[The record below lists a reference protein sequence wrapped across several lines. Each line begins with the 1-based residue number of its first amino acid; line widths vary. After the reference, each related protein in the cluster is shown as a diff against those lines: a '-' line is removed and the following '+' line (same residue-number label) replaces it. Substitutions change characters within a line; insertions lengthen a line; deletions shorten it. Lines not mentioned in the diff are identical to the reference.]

1 MAPRSAVE
9 RASSQLTRFASPSVL
24 IDTTMAW
31 FIIFAASVF
40 ALYFWRD
47 YRIQQQ
53 DLQSATSPLRA
64 GERYIGQVI
73 TLTDEMRDGDG
84 SVKLGTRR
92 WRLRGPTVPAGTR
105 VRVTGVDGVVLIVDR
120 LPG

>member
-1 MAPRSAVE
+1 
-9 RASSQLTRFASPSVL
+9 
-24 IDTTMAW
+24 MAW
-31 FIIFAASVF
+31 FILFAASAF
-40 ALYFWRD
+40 GLYFWRE

-53 DLQSATSPLRA
+53 DLQRASSPLRA

-92 WRLRGPTVPAGTR
+92 WRLRGPAVPAGTR
-105 VRVTGVDGVVLIVDR
+105 VRVTGVDGAVLIVDR